1 MNNLKKQPK
10 LKTIEVHHWYPQFSP
25 PGSLLL
31 SLVQAT
37 QNSQPQPDP
46 VLPVVN

>member
-1 MNNLKKQPK
+1 MNNKK
-10 LKTIEVHHWYPQFSP
+10 KTTQTENHRSPSLVPPVFP

-46 VLPVVN
+46 VFPVVN